1 MKRSGEDE
9 LKWLNN
15 IFKKENSALT
25 NYEASGLK
33 LSDLDA
39 WLDEKSQ
46 NPDLERKV
54 KEIYAKITHV
64 AGDLAI
70 DIKELK
76 SASPDKSAPPRL
88 QNAGLAARDAL
99 ITQMKGMSETLVPPS
114 MTDVSS
120 AVEYHSRMVKSLGN
134 TALKFG
140 RAQKYVAALFPGQA
154 EKLNSN
160 LNRISHLLV
169 DLNDVASESE
179 KGLLETNAF
188 KELLTEV
195 RNKTNQIKALKN
207 NLKDAEKRLAD
218 LQASEMLA
226 KSKLEELNSSEKG
239 QKTRALKETL
249 DLKLRERMRIETEM
263 AELISPLTKAVARLV
278 NQSASDR
285 LELQHRRAFELL
297 SKSPQEVV
305 DRDISGPL
313 AELRSNVDL
322 LGLKDKKRE
331 KILDHLD
338 YLIKDKPLETLK
350 ARHSETSGVIRDLEK
365 ELKESSEGTTELEE
379 KLSRISQQ
387 IEKLES
393 NVEGTKKSLSIIEN
407 LVSKDE
413 TGLKQ
418 RLEKIAG
425 KPVPL
430 NMER

>member
-1 MKRSGEDE
+1 MKRQGEDE

-15 IFKKENSALT
+15 IFKKENPAHMTS
-25 NYEASGLK
+25 EASGLS
-33 LSDLDA
+33 LSELDA

-54 KEIYAKITHV
+54 KEIYVKITHV

-76 SASPDKSAPPRL
+76 LASPDKSAPPRL
-88 QNAGLAARDAL
+88 LNAGLAARDAL

-120 AVEYHSRMVKSLGN
+120 AVEYHSSVVKSLGN
-134 TALKFG
+134 TVLKLG

-169 DLNDVASESE
+169 DLNDVVSISQREMIETISS
-179 KGLLETNAF
+179 KDLLA
-188 KELLTEV
+188 EV
-195 RNKTNQIKALKN
+195 RDKVSQIRGIKI

-218 LQASEMLA
+218 LQASEILA

-239 QKTRALKETL
+239 QRTKALRDAL
-249 DLKLRERMRIETEM
+249 DLKVRDRTRIEIEM

-278 NQSASDR
+278 KQDASDR

-305 DRDISGPL
+305 DIEILEPMN
-313 AELRSNVDL
+313 ELRSKVDL

-350 ARHSETSGVIRDLEK
+350 TKRLETLGVIKDLEK
-365 ELKESSEGTTELEE
+365 ELIESSQGTTDLEE
-379 KLSRISQQ
+379 KLSQISQQ
-387 IEKLES
+387 IKQLEDS
-393 NVEGTKKSLSIIEN
+393 VEESKRSLSIIEN
-407 LVSKDE
+407 IVSKYE
-413 TGLKQ
+413 TELKKK
-418 RLEKIAG
+418 LEKIAG
-425 KPVPL
+425 KPVTL